1 MNAADLA
8 THSERALG
16 VGAGFFY
23 DEPAHLARGEEVHPH
38 DTAPKLRPAPVVERE
53 RTDAFV
59 AACAETVRE
68 LC

>member
-1 MNAADLA
+1 LNAAELA

-23 DEPAHLARGEEVHPH
+23 GESVHLARGEGVRPH
-38 DTAPKLRPAPVVERE
+38 DTALKLRPAPVVERE

-59 AACAETVRE
+59 AACAETMRE